1 MIPRGVVYA
10 ASVAVN
16 PFQQLLPEPAS
27 NAGRPGNLDKRETG
41 PVEKSGKQSDF
52 ARRLDREV
60 DRRDKPHGEQDRSRV
75 KSREGER
82 TKESSLVRKKEPD
95 AVLSREKPEPV
106 KEGEDV
112 KKNEAAN
119 ENPVVR
125 LENAD
130 QQIDPQVT
138 LKILIA
144 AIEDWLLK
152 NLEEL
157 KTGLQKIDSGPG
169 GSKGF
174 SEDQLGPR
182 FAIKA
187 PHASLIESGIIDLTK
202 SSLAAEILTPEVEV
216 GDKAIGGKPDAASR
230 HFIASG
236 NAPRFNIHIS
246 KADTIV
252 ADNLISKADTIVAD
266 NLTRVNAESGEAV
279 TRDSADGSQGKIAM
293 DPSIFRG
300 LKINA
305 DEISRPW
312 WKVGGQ
318 ENVRERSVNRIDAA
332 RLSDAQVIPNKTDGI
347 LTRLA
352 ELICRAER
360 VIAQKSA
367 VPLPEVTLETQPVTG
382 ARMPVQMNI
391 QQPLNTST
399 PQVPVPVI
407 KAEGPVFVEEIQR
420 VVQDLGRESIMS
432 VRFRLHPPELG
443 QLVIEFRRDENGMR
457 IEFHTQHPAVQ
468 KIIEDAGPK
477 MIEKLAGMGVD
488 IGSLDVSVGH
498 GKGEEQGTTSPLDN
512 PGNRP
517 TQENLGNVDGNDL
530 PGTEGS
536 GQILYLKDRSS
547 TIDMLM

>member
-1 MIPRGVVYA
+1 MIPRGVVHA

-16 PFQQLLPEPAS
+16 PLQQLLPEPVS
-27 NAGRPGNLDKRETG
+27 NAGRPGSLEKRETG
-41 PVEKSGKQSDF
+41 LVEKPREQSEF
-52 ARRLDREV
+52 SKRLDREI
-60 DRRDKPHGEQDRSRV
+60 DRRDKPQGEQDRSRA
-75 KSREGER
+75 KSREEGR
-82 TKESSLVRKKEPD
+82 TEESSLVRKKEPD

-106 KEGEDV
+106 KAGEDV

-119 ENPVVR
+119 ENPVAR
-125 LENAD
+125 LENED
-130 QQIDPQVT
+130 QQIDPQVA
-138 LKILIA
+138 LKNIMA

-157 KTGLQKIDSGPG
+157 EAGLQKIDSGPG
-169 GSKGF
+169 GSKEF
-174 SEDQLGPR
+174 SEGQLGPR

-187 PHASLIESGIIDLTK
+187 PHASPIESGIIDLTK
-202 SSLAAEILTPEVEV
+202 SSLAAEVLTPGVEV
-216 GDKAIGGKPDAASR
+216 GDKVIGEKPDAASR
-230 HFIASG
+230 QFIALE
-236 NAPRFNIHIS
+236 NTPRFNIHIS
-246 KADTIV
+246 NADKIM
-252 ADNLISKADTIVAD
+252 AD
-266 NLTRVNAESGEAV
+266 NLTRANAESGEAV
-279 TRDSADGSQGKIAM
+279 TRDSVDVTQGKSMVAS
-293 DPSIFRG
+293 SILKG

-305 DEISRPW
+305 DENSRPW

-318 ENVRERSVNRIDAA
+318 GNARETVAGRIDAA
-332 RLSDAQVIPNKTDGI
+332 RLSDAQVIPNKTEGI
-347 LTRLA
+347 LSRLA
-352 ELICRAER
+352 ELISRAEGAISR
-360 VIAQKSA
+360 KSA
-367 VPLPEVTLETQPVTG
+367 VSPPEVTLKTQPVAG

-391 QQPLNTST
+391 QQPLNIST

-420 VVQDLGRESIMS
+420 AVHDLGRESIMS

-457 IEFHTQHPAVQ
+457 IEVHTQHPAVQ

-536 GQILYLKDRSS
+536 GQVLYLKDRSS

>member
-1 MIPRGVVYA
+1 MIPRGVVHA

-16 PFQQLLPEPAS
+16 PLQQLLPEPAG
-27 NAGRPGNLDKRETG
+27 NAGRPGSLDKRETG
-41 PVEKSGKQSDF
+41 QVEKPVKQSEF

-60 DRRDKPHGEQDRSRV
+60 DRRDKPQGEQDRSRV

-82 TKESSLVRKKEPD
+82 TEESSLVRKKEPD

-119 ENPVVR
+119 ETPVVR

-130 QQIDPQVT
+130 RQIDPQIA
-138 LKILIA
+138 LKIIIA

-187 PHASLIESGIIDLTK
+187 PYASPIESGIIDLTK
-202 SSLAAEILTPEVEV
+202 SSLAAEVLTPGVEV
-216 GDKAIGGKPDAASR
+216 GDKVIGENPDAASR
-230 HFIASG
+230 QFIASE
-236 NAPRFNIHIS
+236 NTPRFNIHIS
-246 KADTIV
+246 NADKIM
-252 ADNLISKADTIVAD
+252 AD

-279 TRDSADGSQGKIAM
+279 TRDSVYGSQGRDAVDPLILSGKNAM
-293 DPSIFRG
+293 DPSILRG

-305 DEISRPW
+305 DENSRPW

-318 ENVRERSVNRIDAA
+318 GNARETGASRIDAA
-332 RLSDAQVIPNKTDGI
+332 RLFDAQVIPNKTDGI

-382 ARMPVQMNI
+382 VRMPFQMNI
-391 QQPLNTST
+391 QQSLNSST

-420 VVQDLGRESIMS
+420 AVQDLGRESIMS

-468 KIIEDAGPK
+468 KVIEDAGPK

-488 IGSLDVSVGH
+488 VGSLDVSVGH

-530 PGTEGS
+530 PGTEDS
-536 GQILYLKDRSS
+536 GQVLYFKDSS
-547 TIDMLM
+547 SIIDVLM